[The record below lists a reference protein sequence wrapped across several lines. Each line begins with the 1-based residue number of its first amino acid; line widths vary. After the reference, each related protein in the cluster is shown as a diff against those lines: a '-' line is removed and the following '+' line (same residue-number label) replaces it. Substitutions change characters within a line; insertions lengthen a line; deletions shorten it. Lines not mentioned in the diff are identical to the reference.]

1 MFNDVIQEKLEET
14 RRYGLQMVVM
24 LSMRRANGGSEGGI
38 GTGNRFN
45 IGYIRRVR
53 DSFVYVRLLDLL
65 LSLCSSVF
73 LL

>member
-1 MFNDVIQEKLEET
+1 MAGV
-14 RRYGLQMVVM
+14 
-24 LSMRRANGGSEGGI
+24 GGGGI